1 MSSKSKKRNAK
12 AKNVQNVNSEP
23 SPEQFHRL
31 MEVFEKVQEH
41 EEQHQQC
48 VKDAL
53 EIYKQVNFVFSSQFS

>member
-1 MSSKSKKRNAK
+1 MSPKSKKRNAK
-12 AKNVQNVNSEP
+12 AKNAQNVNNDP

-41 EEQHQQC
+41 EEQHKQC

-53 EIYKQVNFVFSSQFS
+53 EIYKQVNFVFFKHFS